1 MWLLFGVLAIGCA
14 IMNVV
19 FTLSNKDAQWFRFL
33 SLSFTA
39 LTVTAFYGAEATRV
53 INEDWIGLMDVMPTV
68 STMLW
73 VCVAASIA
81 INSISLFKKT
91 K

>member
-39 LTVTAFYGAEATRV
+39 LTVTAFYGEEATRV

-68 STMLW
+68 SNMLW

-81 INSISLFKKT
+81 INSISLIKKM